1 MLITP
6 KFSSADF
13 IFDLIKFHLPHS
25 DEPDTSDSPLKGRE
39 FILAL
44 VLVTILLFLV
54 VEGFHIIVTLIDQ

>member
-13 IFDLIKFHLPHS
+13 IFDLIKFHLPHY
-25 DEPDTSDSPLKGRE
+25 DEPDINGSPLKGRE

-44 VLVTILLFLV
+44 LLVTTFLFLV
-54 VEGFHIIVTLIDQ
+54 IEGFQIITTLIDQ